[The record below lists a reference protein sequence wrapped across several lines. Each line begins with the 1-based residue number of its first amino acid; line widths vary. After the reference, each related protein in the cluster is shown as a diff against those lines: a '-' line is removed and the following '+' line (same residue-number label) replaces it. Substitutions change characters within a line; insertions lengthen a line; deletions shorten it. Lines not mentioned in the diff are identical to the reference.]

1 MNLIISQ
8 IDKANHFI
16 AGTIICSL
24 FMLFIPILYAFLIT
38 SCIGIIKEI
47 FDLILGIGTF
57 DIKDIL
63 FTIAGTLP
71 LLISHITLHI

>member
-38 SCIGIIKEI
+38 SSIGILKEI
-47 FDLILGIGTF
+47 FDIISGMGTF

-63 FTIAGTLP
+63 FTIAGSTP
-71 LLISHITLHI
+71 VLISHITLNI